1 MNNNQSKQILL
12 SVIGVAIL
20 VVAVVGVSFAFFTY
34 SRTGSQNNIITTGKI
49 TFVFQDG
56 DTINLTNH
64 FPITTAAGL
73 ALNGSGEKCTFS
85 VTGNTTTGS
94 TINFAVWAVP
104 GDTPASVADIDATQF
119 TTRFDDSEV
128 FVNIQ
133 AATVSGASFTPA
145 MTANQGVAISSLA
158 TTASN
163 AGTPP
168 TNGKLLG
175 TGTITGSG
183 TDVTQNFTVRMWVD
197 SSVVYVDDV
206 TATHHYTA
214 EAYSHLYY
222 TMKIVVTAQQ

>member
-73 ALNGSGEKCTFS
+73 ALNGSGDKCTFS

-94 TINFAVWAVP
+94 TINFAVWAIE
-104 GDTPASVADIDATQF
+104 GDSAATLDLGDNY
-119 TTRFDDSEV
+119 TTRFRNSEV

-133 AATVSGASFTPA
+133 ASTVTGANFTPA
-145 MTANQGVAISSLA
+145 MNSNEGVAISTLA

-163 AGTPP
+163 VGTVP
-168 TNGKLLG
+168 TGGKLLG
-175 TGTITGSG
+175 TGTISGTGSN
-183 TDVTQNFTVRMWVD
+183 VTQNFTVRMWVD
-197 SSVVYVDDV
+197 SSVVTVGDGAGDTYDADEYG
-206 TATHHYTA
+206 T
-214 EAYSHLYY
+214 LYY

>member
-1 MNNNQSKQILL
+1 MEGNQGKRAVLAFVGIAVL
-12 SVIGVAIL
+12 VI
-20 VVAVVGVSFAFFTY
+20 AVVGVSFAFFTY
-34 SRTGSQNNIITTGKI
+34 SRTGSGNNIITAGKI
-49 TFVFQDG
+49 TFNFADG
-56 DTINLTNH
+56 NYIKLLNH
-64 FPITTAAGL
+64 FPISTSQGV
-73 ALNGSGEKCTFS
+73 ALTGTNNTCAFT
-85 VTGNTTTGS
+85 VTGNTTSGS

-104 GDTPASVADIDATQF
+104 GDTPANVADIDAEQY
-119 TTRFDDSEV
+119 TTRFADSEV

-133 AATVSGASFTPA
+133 AATASGANFTPA
-145 MTANQGVAISSLA
+145 MTASQGVAISTLA
-158 TTASN
+158 STASN

-183 TDVTQNFTVRMWVD
+183 ANVTQNFTVRMWVD

-222 TMKIVVTAQQ
+222 TMKIAVTAQQ